1 MLFRLKMSVED
12 AIAAYTSVAKT
23 VFTEKKLPHQ
33 EGTFKATLLESAIV
47 KIIRSQTKHVD
58 EKEARAMQLLNKEGP
73 KWYPQCFLPPISF

>member
-12 AIAAYTSVAKT
+12 AITAYTSVAKT

-47 KIIRSQTKHVD
+47 KIIEQTQHVD
-58 EKEARAMQLLNKEGP
+58 EKGARAMRMLNKEGP
-73 KWYPQCFLPPISF
+73 KWYPVCFSPAFSF